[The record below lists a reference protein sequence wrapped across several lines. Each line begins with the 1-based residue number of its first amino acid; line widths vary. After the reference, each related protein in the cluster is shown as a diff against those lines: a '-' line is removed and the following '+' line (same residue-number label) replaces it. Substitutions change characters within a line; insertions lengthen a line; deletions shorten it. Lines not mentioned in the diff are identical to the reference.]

1 VAFVVDRFK
10 PVVEDCGRVQ
20 TVRPLSVEN
29 TAGIGVARSIFD
41 RRDAAERV
49 GHVLCAGGLAPKV
62 NRSARNP
69 GLATDKEGPGWLLQ
83 GGSQVVQRNDRA
95 AFIKCESD
103 RVDPI
108 RQEGAEADVGP
119 VGRATAAFL
128 GPAPRGPAAL
138 HERLREV
145 YGLVVRDPL
154 WLAIAADCIDER
166 RLKCTELFKVA
177 VLPTQCVAEQPGE
190 EGAAG
195 EKVCHSLL
203 VHDRTAEAHQRRV
216 EAKGDEVHHA
226 PRTLSAAQL
235 ATSARLALR
244 AM

>member
-1 VAFVVDRFK
+1 MPAFRPPCNSAGRSMAIWIMWSGRAISLLHQPDPSSADKAPAGVDLVGPVAFVVDRFK

-29 TAGIGVARSIFD
+29 TAGIGVARSIFE

-49 GHVLCAGGLAPKV
+49 EHVLCAGGLTPKV
-62 NRSARNP
+62 NRSARNT

-166 RLKCTELFKVA
+166 RLKCTELFKFA
-177 VLPTQCVAEQPGE
+177 VLPTQ
-190 EGAAG
+190 
-195 EKVCHSLL
+195 
-203 VHDRTAEAHQRRV
+203 
-216 EAKGDEVHHA
+216 
-226 PRTLSAAQL
+226 
-235 ATSARLALR
+235 
-244 AM
+244 